1 MRLAY
6 VCFIAAALHGL
17 VGMGLGIYMG
27 IAGDFAL
34 APAHAHVNLL
44 GWVTLA
50 LYGLY
55 HRGVVRDSNRLAATQ
70 VACGVVGA
78 PLMAVSL
85 GLYLATGAKAAET
98 AVILGSLLTVAGMVL
113 FLSVLVA
120 DPRAGRLASPRGA
133 RPAAA

>member
-6 VCFIAAALHGL
+6 VCFFAAALHGL
-17 VGMGLGIYMG
+17 AGMGLGIYMG

-55 HRGVVRDSNRLAATQ
+55 HRGAERAANRLAATQ
-70 VACGVVGA
+70 VACAVVGA

-85 GLYLATGAKAAET
+85 GVYLATGAEAFVT
-98 AVILGSLLTVAGMVL
+98 ATIVGSLLTVAGMAL
-113 FLSVLVA
+113 FLATLAA
-120 DPRAGRLASPRGA
+120 DLRSGRSAAPRGA
-133 RPAAA
+133 RPAGA